1 MDEDLEVIVTEGI
14 LRTAEAVKLEYLHV
28 VSGTT
33 RKGATFMQRAQRIRR
48 VKPKLFF
55 FIHGIRKVLKTSF

>member
-14 LRTAEAVKLEYLHV
+14 LRTAETFKLEYLYV

-33 RKGATFMQRAQRIRR
+33 VCSIDS
-48 VKPKLFF
+48 VKLN
-55 FIHGIRKVLKTSF
+55 IN